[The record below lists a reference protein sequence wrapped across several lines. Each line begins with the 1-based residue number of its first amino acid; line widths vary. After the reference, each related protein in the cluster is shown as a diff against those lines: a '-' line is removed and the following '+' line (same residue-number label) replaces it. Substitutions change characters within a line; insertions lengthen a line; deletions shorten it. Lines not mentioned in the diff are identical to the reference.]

1 MTPFIDLHIHTNCS
15 DGIHTPEEVL
25 ERVRE
30 KKLSAFAITDH
41 DTLEG
46 YIAVRALCTDSDPAL
61 IPGMELSV
69 SFGNQDL
76 HLLGYFFD
84 YTNDELNTALKEM
97 QRRRSLRGQQMV
109 EKLNQMDVAI
119 TIEDVHAVSGQ
130 APVGR
135 PHVAEVIFKSG
146 FTKTYEEAFEK
157 YIGDGKPAYVPKVNF
172 SPAEA
177 IVLIHNAGGVAVLA
191 HPAINETYRHIEML
205 TGLGLDGIEAFHP
218 AHKQWHIDT
227 FKHMAEQYRLV
238 VTGGSDFHG
247 REGRYG
253 DIGSQHVPEKYLVS
267 LQSRAQQRK
276 ASA

>member
-30 KKLSAFAITDH
+30 KKLTAFAITDH
-41 DTLEG
+41 DTLDG
-46 YIAVRALCTDSDPAL
+46 YLGVQALLLENDPRL
-61 IPGMELSV
+61 ISGVELSV
-69 SFGNQDL
+69 SFENQDL
-76 HLLGYFFD
+76 HLLGYLFD
-84 YTNDELNTALKEM
+84 HTNSALNNALKEM

-109 EKLNQMDVAI
+109 EKLNRMNVGI
-119 TIEDVHAVSGQ
+119 TIEDVRAVSGQ

-135 PHVAEVIFKSG
+135 PHVAEVIFNSG
-146 FTKTYEEAFEK
+146 FTNTYEEAFEK
-157 YIGDGKPAYVPKVNF
+157 YIGDGKPAFVPKVNF

-177 IVLIHNAGGVAVLA
+177 IMLIHKAGGVAVLA

-205 TGLGLDGIEAFHP
+205 TGLELDGIEAFHP

-227 FKHMAEQYRLV
+227 FKHMAEQYRLI

-253 DIGSQHVPEKYLVS
+253 DIGSQHVPEKYLVL

-276 ASA
+276 ANA